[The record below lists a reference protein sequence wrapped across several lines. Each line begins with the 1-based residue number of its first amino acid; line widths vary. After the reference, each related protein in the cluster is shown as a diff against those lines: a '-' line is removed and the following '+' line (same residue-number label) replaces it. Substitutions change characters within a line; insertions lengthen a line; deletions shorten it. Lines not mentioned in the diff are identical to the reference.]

1 MVIFLWQHFHKHSK
15 WIRNVITQ
23 KSWFAAALAAKA
35 MLCICITYCWETM
48 SRFFFNDRQQMV
60 NDAIEGVIISSRFH
74 NLARLDTDPAIRVVV
89 RKDWNKSKVAIIS
102 GGGSG
107 HEPAHAGFVGK
118 GMLTAAVCGDLFAS
132 PSVDAV
138 LNAIVAVTG
147 DRGCLLIV
155 KNYTGDRL
163 NFGLA
168 AEKAKKHGL
177 KVEMVI
183 VGDDI
188 SLPDNKQPRG
198 IAGTVLVH
206 KIAGFAAEQGKS
218 LSDVRDIAQSA
229 CDSIASIGVA
239 MQTCNLPEQNE
250 EEGRIKSGHV
260 ELGLGIHGEPGASTV
275 ASQNSQETVATL
287 VKHLRKKT
295 GKEARLAVLVNN
307 LGGVSSLEMAILTK
321 ELVHSEMKEQIDYLI
336 GPAPLVTALDMKG
349 FSLSAIALNE
359 TFIKALQA
367 DVETAGWHPMV
378 KLHAMPMQKHSVIH
392 AGTQAKPSENDTVK
406 ALVCRIT
413 KTLIEQE
420 KVLNA
425 LDAKVGDGD
434 TGSTFAQGARD
445 IAQLNDD
452 GKLPLNDTAALLEL
466 VGERLA
472 TVMGGSSGVLMSIFF
487 TAAGQKVAK
496 KQKIADALLFGL
508 DQMKR
513 YGGADL
519 GDRTLIDALQ
529 PALEALK
536 DSDLKAAVKAAQDGA
551 EATAQMHKANAGRSS
566 YVNSDNLKGVKDPGA
581 VAIAAVF
588 AGLK

>member
-1 MVIFLWQHFHKHSK
+1 
-15 WIRNVITQ
+15 
-23 KSWFAAALAAKA
+23 
-35 MLCICITYCWETM
+35 M
-48 SRFFFNDRQQMV
+48 SRFFFNDRNQMV
-60 NDAIEGVIISSRFH
+60 NDAIEGVIISSRFR
-74 NLARLDTDPAIRVVV
+74 NLSRLETDPAIRVVV

-177 KVEMVI
+177 KVEMVV

-218 LSDVRDIAQSA
+218 LSDVRDIAQSV
-229 CDSIASIGVA
+229 CDSIASMGVA
-239 MQTCNLPEQNE
+239 MQTCNLPDQDE
-250 EEGRIKSGHV
+250 EEGRIKGGHI
-260 ELGLGIHGEPGASTV
+260 ELGLGIHGEPGASTLD
-275 ASQNSQETVATL
+275 SQNSQKTIATL

-295 GKEARLAVLVNN
+295 GTDARLAVLINN
-307 LGGVSSLEMAILTK
+307 LGGVSPLEMALLTK
-321 ELVHSEMKEQIDYLI
+321 ELVHSELKDQIDYLI

-349 FSLSAIALNE
+349 FSLSAIVLNE
-359 TFIKALQA
+359 TFIKALHA
-367 DVETAGWHPMV
+367 DVETAGWCPLV
-378 KLHAMPMQKHSVIH
+378 KLHAMPMQKHSVVRT
-392 AGTQAKPSENDTVK
+392 ALSAKPSENADVK
-406 ALVCRIT
+406 ALVANIT
-413 KTLIEQE
+413 HTLIEQE
-420 KVLNA
+420 KALNS

-445 IAQLNDD
+445 IAQLNED
-452 GKLPLNDTAALLEL
+452 GKLPLNDSAALLEL
-466 VGERLA
+466 IGERLA

-487 TAAGQKVAK
+487 TASGQKVAK
-496 KQKIADALLFGL
+496 KQPLADALLFGL
-508 DQMKR
+508 AQMKR

-529 PALEALK
+529 PALEAFK
-536 DSDLKAAVKAAQDGA
+536 NSDLSAAVKAAQQGA
-551 EATAQMHKANAGRSS
+551 DATAQMQKANAGRSS
-566 YVNSDNLKGVKDPGA
+566 YVNSENLKGVKDPGA

-588 AGLK
+588 AGLEK

>member
-1 MVIFLWQHFHKHSK
+1 
-15 WIRNVITQ
+15 
-23 KSWFAAALAAKA
+23 
-35 MLCICITYCWETM
+35 M
-48 SRFFFNDRQQMV
+48 SRFFFNDRKQLV
-60 NDAIEGVIISSRFH
+60 NDAIEGVIISSRYR
-74 NLARLDTDPAIRVVV
+74 NLTRLEIDPAIRVVV
-89 RKDWNKSKVAIIS
+89 RNDWDKSKVAIIS

-107 HEPAHAGFVGK
+107 HEPAHVGFVGK

-198 IAGTVLVH
+198 IAGTALVH

-218 LSDVRDIAQSA
+218 LSDVKALAQQA
-229 CDSIASIGVA
+229 CENIASMGVA
-239 MQTCNLPEQNE
+239 MQTCNLPGSEDDD
-250 EEGRIKSGHV
+250 EEGRIKGGHV

-275 ASQNSQETVATL
+275 DTQNSKEIIATL
-287 VKHLRKKT
+287 VEHLRKKT
-295 GKEARLAVLVNN
+295 GNEAKLAVLINN
-307 LGGVSSLEMAILTK
+307 LGGVSSLEMALLTK
-321 ELVHSEMKEQIDYLI
+321 ELAHSDLKDQLEYLI
-336 GPAPLVTALDMKG
+336 GPAPLVSALDMKG
-349 FSLSAIALNE
+349 FSLSVIALND
-359 TFIKALQA
+359 TFTKALKA
-367 DVETAGWHPMV
+367 DVETAGWLPMV
-378 KLHAMPMQKHSVIH
+378 KHHVMPTQKHSVLRRDVEI
-392 AGTQAKPSENDTVK
+392 TPSDNAAVK
-406 ALVCRIT
+406 AVVASVA

-420 KVLNA
+420 NHLNA

-434 TGSTFAQGARD
+434 TGSTFAEGARD
-445 IAQLNDD
+445 IAELNDG
-452 GKLPLNDTAALLEL
+452 GKLPLNDAAALLEL
-466 VGERLA
+466 VGDRLA

-487 TAAGQKVAK
+487 TAAGQKIGEQQPLAES
-496 KQKIADALLFGL
+496 LLFGL
-508 DQMKR
+508 EQMKR

-529 PALEALK
+529 PALEALRDK
-536 DSDLKAAVKAAQDGA
+536 DLKAAAKAAAEGA
-551 EATAQMHKANAGRSS
+551 EATAKMQKANAGRSS
-566 YVNSDNLKGVKDPGA
+566 YVNSNSLEGVKDPGA
-581 VAIAAVF
+581 VAVAEVF
-588 AGLK
+588 AALVKAGL